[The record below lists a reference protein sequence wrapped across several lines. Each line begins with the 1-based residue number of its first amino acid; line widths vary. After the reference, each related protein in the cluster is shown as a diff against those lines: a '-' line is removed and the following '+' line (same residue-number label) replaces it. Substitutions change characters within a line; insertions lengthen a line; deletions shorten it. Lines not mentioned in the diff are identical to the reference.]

1 MTIVKRI
8 IFTPD
13 EIVFRIGSDAN
24 NKLATIDIIIST
36 VNILFPLAGGIMT
49 ANNIPYSAI
58 LNALTILG
66 GKIFPETTPKMYL
79 MPSQASP
86 Y

>member
-13 EIVFRIGSDAN
+13 EIVFKNGSVAN
-24 NKLATIDIIIST
+24 NKLATIEIKISA

-49 ANNIPYSAI
+49 ANNMPYSAI
-58 LNALTILG
+58 LNALIILS
-66 GKIFPETTPKMYL
+66 GKIFPETTPNKCT
-79 MPSQASP
+79 
-86 Y
+86 

>member
-1 MTIVKRI
+1 MTMVKRI

-13 EIVFRIGSDAN
+13 EMVFRIGSVAN
-24 NKLATIDIIIST
+24 NKLATIEIKIST

-49 ANNIPYSAI
+49 ASNMPYSAI

-66 GKIFPETTPKMYL
+66 GKTFPETTPNKGT
-79 MPSQASP
+79 
-86 Y
+86 